1 MEDGLVLEPAFL
13 LPEDEYLVLPQ
24 DGFPAEVVVE
34 VVVLVPVELELGA
47 PSPSIRWPRPELKRL
62 IADEAAD

>member
-13 LPEDEYLVLPQ
+13 LPEDEYLVLPE
-24 DGFPAEVVVE
+24 DGFPAEVV
-34 VVVLVPVELELGA
+34 VELELGA